1 MSSESEGSKKPP
13 LNKGLRPT
21 ARKEVYTMRT
31 NITYVSVL
39 SKVIENST
47 NLSAE
52 ELDKLIAL
60 RSSIEKRNSTK
71 SDKPTKAQVAN
82 ATIGNEIAEAM
93 VEGVTYSIP
102 DLCALVPSI
111 KEASSQKVS
120 PIMAKLVEAG
130 KVVKS
135 VVKGHNY
142 YTLA

>member
-1 MSSESEGSKKPP
+1 
-13 LNKGLRPT
+13 
-21 ARKEVYTMRT
+21 MRT

-47 NLSAE
+47 NLTSE
-52 ELDKLIAL
+52 EVEKLTAL
-60 RSSIEKRNSTK
+60 RDSIVKRNSVK

-82 ATIGNEIAEAM
+82 ANIGNEIAEAM
-93 VEGVTYSIP
+93 VKGTTYSIP

-111 KEASSQKVS
+111 KDASSQKVG

-135 VVKGHNY
+135 VVKGHNF

>member
-1 MSSESEGSKKPP
+1 MPP

-60 RSSIEKRNSTK
+60 RESIVKRNSVK
-71 SDKPTKAQVAN
+71 SDKPTKTQVAN
-82 ATIGNEIAEAM
+82 ANIGNEIAEAM

-111 KEASSQKVS
+111 KDASSQKVS
-120 PIMAKLVEAG
+120 PIMAKLVDAG

>member
-1 MSSESEGSKKPP
+1 
-13 LNKGLRPT
+13 
-21 ARKEVYTMRT
+21 MRT

-60 RSSIEKRNSTK
+60 RASIEKRNSVK

-82 ATIGNEIAEAM
+82 ANIGNEIAEAM

-111 KEASSQKVS
+111 KDASSQKVS

-135 VVKGHNY
+135 VVKGHNF